1 MKKTT
6 YKLNFEM
13 VPEECWYSNLRSVLT
28 PADWDKVRKDAYAR
42 AGGKCCVCG
51 RGNTRLEAHE
61 RWSYNEK
68 KALQKLEDVVALCH
82 ACHEVVHISRTQLM
96 GRGVEAMGH
105 FQKVNGCSQMEFHAA
120 LQAANE
126 EYLRR
131 NRVEGWVTDIT
142 WLKDKFDIVLK

>member
-1 MKKTT
+1 MDKT

-13 VPEECWYSNLRSVLT
+13 VPEECWYSNLRSVLK

-51 RGNTRLEAHE
+51 RKNTRLEAHE
-61 RWSYNEK
+61 RWSYDEK

-96 GRGVEAMGH
+96 GRGMEAMEH

-126 EYLRR
+126 AYIRR

-142 WLKDKFDIVLK
+142 WLKDKFDIILR